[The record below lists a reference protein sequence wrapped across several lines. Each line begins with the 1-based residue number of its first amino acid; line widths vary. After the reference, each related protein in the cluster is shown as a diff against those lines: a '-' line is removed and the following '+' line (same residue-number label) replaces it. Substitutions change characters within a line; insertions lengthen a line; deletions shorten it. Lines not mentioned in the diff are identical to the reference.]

1 MACSRVNFTFT
12 LPCSNWCT
20 DLPELGI
27 GQPNRKLPGV
37 FPTST
42 NPNAS
47 TWKQIFS
54 LPLLRSRFSYS
65 HTVTSE
71 NGWRGLKMQLLHL
84 DRQQRSRQWLA
95 NRYIRYPEPTS
106 NGDRTAEH
114 YNIECNSKTAPGVH
128 YFGGKKNMKW
138 YQDKECVACKTKPW
152 CQVINTSLF
161 LFAKPL
167 VQISVSTL
175 HCLVFV
181 PLRASS
187 QSQLLHYMWV
197 FGIP

>member
-1 MACSRVNFTFT
+1 MQAHESKYFR
-12 LPCSNWCT
+12 
-20 DLPELGI
+20 
-27 GQPNRKLPGV
+27 
-37 FPTST
+37 FPF
-42 NPNAS
+42 
-47 TWKQIFS
+47 WEVV
-54 LPLLRSRFSYS
+54 S
-65 HTVTSE
+65 HTVTLLLQKTVDVAWRCSCYTLTANNAVG
-71 NGWRGLKMQLLHL
+71 NGLQTG
-84 DRQQRSRQWLA
+84 
-95 NRYIRYPEPTS
+95 TS
-106 NGDRTAEH
+106 DILNPRRTATGRQSTIISSATVKRHQE
-114 YNIECNSKTAPGVH
+114 YITSGV
-128 YFGGKKNMKW
+128 KKNMKW